1 MPTPAD
7 LRNLGRDFELL
18 LAKLEEAGV
27 KVQVIPVISVRKK
40 ADISLL
46 KIDPLIKCY
55 TCHRLSPAAACLWCT
70 PAEDADPGG
79 HG

>member
-18 LAKLEEAGV
+18 LAKLVKAG
-27 KVQVIPVISVRKK
+27 
-40 ADISLL
+40 
-46 KIDPLIKCY
+46 IDFEFVDYEYNKPMITLQFSPMTLCNE
-55 TCHRLSPAAACLWCT
+55 CGHLSPAAACLWCT